1 MKRLLTLFCLMQLCY
16 VMATAQ
22 NYLHILQAD
31 SVVAVPIAKL
41 DSVTV
46 RDAAFYDKQ
55 CSLEVFN
62 GKCYA
67 GVVADAWGREFAFNL
82 MLVMGEGSTMYIYN
96 LDPFFAQ
103 NGCVAE
109 AGYNIFQG
117 EAVAA
122 ADGKSVTL
130 SCAPNQP
137 MGYQD
142 VVIVSVDDPFVES
155 LEGTPTH
162 PIVFT
167 ITEETI
173 TCDTGYAMYTP
184 SEGGF
189 YTAFRTFTLNGAE
202 ATSAPR
208 KTQQVGEGVASQQQL
223 KMIPMRL
230 ASKQKGKASHQL
242 MPMDTREITE

>member
-22 NYLHILQAD
+22 NYLHILQED
-31 SVVAVPIAKL
+31 SVLAVPIARL

-46 RDAAFYDKQ
+46 RDAGFYDKQ
-55 CSLEVFN
+55 FFLEGFN

-67 GVVADAWGREFAFNL
+67 GVVADVWENEHAFNL
-82 MLVMGEGSTMYIYN
+82 KLVMGEGSTMYIYD
-96 LDPFFAQ
+96 LDPFFGQ
-103 NGCVAE
+103 NGYVAE
-109 AGYNIFQG
+109 EGCNIFQG

-130 SCAPNQP
+130 SCAPNQL
-137 MGYQD
+137 MGYGD
-142 VVIVSVDDPFVES
+142 VVIVSADDPFVEY

-173 TCDTGYAMYTP
+173 TCDTGYALYTP
-184 SEGGF
+184 SKGGF
-189 YTAFRTFTLNGAE
+189 YTAFRPFTLNGVE
-202 ATSAPR
+202 AASAPR
-208 KTQQVGEGVASQQQL
+208 KTQQVGEGVVPQQQIKL
-223 KMIPMRL
+223 IPMRFV
-230 ASKQKGKASHQL
+230 SKQKGKASHQL